1 MGKSFLLSG
10 IALLLSDGGCLALG
24 ADAPDGTDV
33 IATAPTLV
41 TPNARA
47 PDAAVAEA
55 SADVDLK
62 VSEARNTANDGTS
75 IALPGQ
81 SNSVA
86 DDASGLI
93 DGDAVADAANA
104 AKLAALAP
112 DPEMDVILKAATGPN
127 HALTWNETAT
137 RDYYNGAIGLAW
149 QHTLGDYDPK
159 VLGSAIVTDTDTR
172 KIVDIPVSGN
182 DFYILN
188 DGRGQATF
196 DSRHGPKR
204 YRPMMIVNGRHK
216 YRATRNVYLSSSTVQ
231 SLGSALIMGDGQAM
245 LLAFDHYTPQPGD
258 NAHLRL
264 VTEQQYGTHSLTVHR
279 PLIHPVYPQIDAT
292 PGGAT
297 VANIRASD
305 FTLTGGN
312 MSVANNILT
321 ATWGGTNI
329 SALSQVFSLPP
340 ANEYYLTVVIRLG
353 QDWSDQGGKL
363 PGLSNTG
370 LGLNTSG
377 SPLTI
382 NGVVCDNSAW
392 GGRPANGCRWSA
404 RTGWGG
410 RSGNLVGLHTYYY
423 AQQATSLWGT
433 VYNWPT
439 PAPTGQWFAYVERVR
454 MNTVGKADGR
464 LSYWMCTQSGCNPQ
478 FDRSDIMWRSHDLPE
493 SRITEAWADVYCGGT
508 TCGPAIVP
516 TSTVSLSRMTVTTG
530 LPDLKTLD
538 VEVQALNASGS

>member
-1 MGKSFLLSG
+1 
-10 IALLLSDGGCLALG
+10 LG
-24 ADAPDGTDV
+24 ADAPDDTGVT
-33 IATAPTLV
+33 ATASTSV

-47 PDAAVAEA
+47 PDAAVAAA

-75 IALPGQ
+75 IAPPGQ

-127 HALTWNETAT
+127 HALTWDETAT

-204 YRPMMIVNGRHK
+204 YRPMLIVNGRHR
-216 YRATRNVYLSSSTVQ
+216 YRATRDVYLSSTTVQ
-231 SLGSALIMGDGQAM
+231 SLGSALIMGDAQGM
-245 LLAFDHYTPQPGD
+245 LLAFDHYAPQPGD

-264 VTEQQYGTHSLTVHR
+264 VTEQQYDTHSLTVHR
-279 PLIHPVYPQIDAT
+279 PSIHPVYPQIDAT

-297 VANIRASD
+297 VADIRASD

-312 MSVANNILT
+312 MSIANNIAIIPLGAVVPRT
-321 ATWGGTNI
+321 AVAGRRALDGAGARAIWL
-329 SALSQVFSLPP
+329 SAHLLLCRTGYLNVGHHLQL
-340 ANEYYLTVVIRLG
+340 ANTCAHRTVVRLCRAG
-353 QDWSDQGGKL
+353 EDEH
-363 PGLSNTG
+363 
-370 LGLNTSG
+370 
-377 SPLTI
+377 
-382 NGVVCDNSAW
+382 
-392 GGRPANGCRWSA
+392 GREGR
-404 RTGWGG
+404 RTAV
-410 RSGNLVGLHTYYY
+410 LL
-423 AQQATSLWGT
+423 
-433 VYNWPT
+433 
-439 PAPTGQWFAYVERVR
+439 
-454 MNTVGKADGR
+454 
-464 LSYWMCTQSGCNPQ
+464 
-478 FDRSDIMWRSHDLPE
+478 
-493 SRITEAWADVYCGGT
+493 DVY
-508 TCGPAIVP
+508 AVRLQ
-516 TSTVSLSRMTVTTG
+516 SAV
-530 LPDLKTLD
+530 
-538 VEVQALNASGS
+538 